1 MKRFQ
6 SLTQK
11 VIVIDEIKTFFFF
24 LKHLEKLIK
33 RADYFFCKV
42 NGSKS
47 EKVNYSTKIFNDSQK
62 LRVLENTCHLLEHQ
76 ISQILSKFGVQ
87 ENP

>member
-11 VIVIDEIKTFFFF
+11 VIVIDEIKPFFF